1 VRRAAILLCAL
12 AASPVIAHAD
22 PANTYPVIIVGSGYG
37 GSIAAYNLSRRKIP
51 NLVLERGRWWKVE
64 QTDANATFPTAA
76 TALNPKDADPNTQN
90 GDPRV
95 SWRRPV
101 CGGNLYST
109 FPPGPDNCTPTTGL
123 LELVNAGPAA
133 GGSFP
138 DAAPKLTATGIAAL
152 TAAAVGGGSV
162 VNNGVTFAP
171 TKLTWDVAYPQAELP
186 HMQQIWNDLNQKFF
200 KRALNRLGATPP
212 PADLLA
218 TQFYQGTT
226 SMYDFFGQLGYP
238 ALDPK
243 NAQTLNNHRS
253 FAPVIA
259 DWDAVRDEIEGV
271 RVASVINGESWWGI
285 NSGAKKSLDT
295 SEAYLGRAVATG
307 HTEVRALHTVSEIL
321 YDATNKLYTV
331 KVVQTDEAYN
341 TLATLTLQ
349 TPNLIMAAGS
359 LGTTKLLVRARA
371 KGGLPNL
378 NTFVGTRFS
387 NNGNTGGFA
396 FLKPGTTGPTNELK
410 QGGPAGVKI
419 LDTSVPGQPI
429 ALENLPQPRP
439 AFFQMVPQ
447 LQPFYGAVEIVGIGV
462 PSQTGTFNYN
472 AGTDTVELNWPAGAA
487 HNVYQRFYDIWSKHP
502 GFLLPTTNPDGTPGP
517 KAPVFTEAQATA
529 FTLHPLGG
537 VPLGLATDLKC
548 GLKGYDGLYAVD
560 GSIVPGS
567 AAVANPSGLIA
578 ALSERCMKE
587 MSKDVRKRAKDA
599 QKRGLIGQRA
609 AELDSSL
616 DVDDIE
622 DW

>member
-1 VRRAAILLCAL
+1 MATILVFTWVV
-12 AASPVIAHAD
+12 SSVVAHAE
-22 PANTYPVIIVGSGYG
+22 PVNTYPVIIVGSGYG
-37 GSIAAYNLSRRKIP
+37 GSIAAYNLSRRRIP

-64 QTDANATFPTAA
+64 RTDVNATFPTAA
-76 TALNPKDADPNTQN
+76 TALNPNDSNPNTQN

-123 LELVNAGPAA
+123 LELVNTGPAA
-133 GGSFP
+133 GGSIP
-138 DAAPKLTATGIAAL
+138 DAAPKLTATGVAAL

-162 VNNGVTFAP
+162 VNNGVTFVP
-171 TKLTWDVAYPQAELP
+171 TKLTWDVAYPNADLP
-186 HMQQIWNDLNQKFF
+186 HMQQIWTELRARYFQ
-200 KRALNRLGATPP
+200 RALNRLGASPP
-212 PADLLA
+212 PADVLA
-218 TQFYQGTT
+218 SEYYKGTT
-226 SMYDFFGQLGYP
+226 TMYDFFGQLGYP

-243 NAQTLNNHRS
+243 KAQTENNHRS

-271 RVASVINGESWWGI
+271 RVASVINGEAWWGI

-295 SEAYLGRAVATG
+295 SEAYLGKAIASGR
-307 HTEVRALHTVSEIL
+307 TEVRPLHTVSEIL
-321 YDATNKLYTV
+321 YDATSKLYTV
-331 KVVQTDEAYN
+331 TAVHTDEAYN
-341 TLATLTLQ
+341 TLETITFK

-371 KGGLPNL
+371 KGALPNL
-378 NTFVGTRFS
+378 NSFVGTRFS

-396 FLKPGTTGPTNELK
+396 FVKPGTTGPANELK

-419 LDTSVPGQPI
+419 LDTSVPGQPV

-439 AFFQMVPQ
+439 AFFQTVPQ

-462 PSQTGTFNYN
+462 PSQTGTFTYN
-472 AGTDTVELNWPAGAA
+472 ASIDTVELNWPQGAA
-487 HNVYQRFYDIWSKHP
+487 HNVYERFYNIWSKFP

-517 KAPVFTEAQATA
+517 AAPVFTEAQATA

-587 MSKDVRKRAKDA
+587 MSRDVRKRVLDAK
-599 QKRGLIGQRA
+599 KRGLITWRA
-609 AELDSSL
+609 DQLADTL
-616 DVDDIE
+616 DVDDIS

>member
-1 VRRAAILLCAL
+1 M
-12 AASPVIAHAD
+12 AHAQSTD
-22 PANTYPVIIVGSGYG
+22 TYPAIIVGSGYG
-37 GSIAAYNLSRRKIP
+37 GSIAAYNLSRRNIP

-64 QTDANATFPTAA
+64 QTDVNATFPTAA
-76 TALNPKDADPNTQN
+76 TALNPKDNDPNTQN
-90 GDPRV
+90 GDARV

-101 CGGNLYST
+101 CGGNLYTT

-133 GGSFP
+133 GGSIG
-138 DAAPKLTATGIAAL
+138 DAAPKITATGIAAL

-171 TKLTWDVAYPQAELP
+171 TKLTWDVAYPPADLP
-186 HMQQIWNDLNQKFF
+186 HMQQVWNDLDNKYF
-200 KRALNRLGATPP
+200 KRALNRLGASAP
-212 PADLLA
+212 PADVLA
-218 TQFYQGTT
+218 SAYYQGTT
-226 SMYDFFGQLGYP
+226 TMYGFFGQLGYP
-238 ALDPK
+238 ELDKK
-243 NAQTLNNHRS
+243 NAASENNHRS
-253 FAPVIA
+253 YAPVIV

-271 RVASVINGESWWGI
+271 RVPSVINGEAWWGI

-307 HTEVRALHTVSEIL
+307 NTEVRPLHTVSQIL
-321 YDATNKLYTV
+321 YDATNKLYSVTV
-331 KVVQTDEAYN
+331 VHTDEAYN
-341 TLATLTLQ
+341 TLETLTFK

-359 LGTTKLLVRARA
+359 LGTTKLLVRAKA
-371 KGGLPNL
+371 KGALPNL
-378 NTFVGTRFS
+378 NSYVGTRFS

-396 FLKPGTTGPTNELK
+396 FVKSATGPANELK

-419 LDTSVPGQPI
+419 LDTSVPGQPV

-439 AFFQMVPQ
+439 AFFQAVPQ

-462 PSQTGTFNYN
+462 PSQTGTFTYN
-472 AGTDTVELNWPAGAA
+472 ASTDTVELNWPAGAA
-487 HNVYQRFYDIWSKHP
+487 HNVYQRFYDIWSKFP
-502 GFLLPTTNPDGTPGP
+502 GFFVPGTG
-517 KAPVFTEAQATA
+517 APVFTEAQATA

-537 VPLGLATDLKC
+537 VPLGLATDMKC
-548 GLKGYDGLYAVD
+548 GLQGYDGLYAVD

-587 MSKDVRKRAKDA
+587 MSNDIRKRAKDA
-599 QKRGLIGQRA
+599 RKAGLITKKGDA
-609 AELDSSL
+609 LDKS
-616 DVDDIE
+616 VEVEDIT

>member
-1 VRRAAILLCAL
+1 VRMATILVFTWVV
-12 AASPVIAHAD
+12 SSVVAHAE
-22 PANTYPVIIVGSGYG
+22 PVNTYPVIIVGSGYG
-37 GSIAAYNLSRRKIP
+37 GSIAAYNLSRRRIP

-64 QTDANATFPTAA
+64 RTDVNATFPTAA
-76 TALNPKDADPNTQN
+76 TALNPNDSNPNTQN

-123 LELVNAGPAA
+123 LELVNTGPAA
-133 GGSFP
+133 GGSIP
-138 DAAPKLTATGIAAL
+138 DAAPKLTATGVAAL

-162 VNNGVTFAP
+162 VNNGVTFVP
-171 TKLTWDVAYPQAELP
+171 TKLTWDVAYPNADLP
-186 HMQQIWNDLNQKFF
+186 HMQQIWTELRARYFQ
-200 KRALNRLGATPP
+200 RALNRLGASPP
-212 PADLLA
+212 PADVLA
-218 TQFYQGTT
+218 SEYYKGTT
-226 SMYDFFGQLGYP
+226 TMYDFFGQLGYP

-243 NAQTLNNHRS
+243 KAQTENNHRS

-271 RVASVINGESWWGI
+271 RVASVINGEAWWGI

-295 SEAYLGRAVATG
+295 SEAYLGKAIASGR
-307 HTEVRALHTVSEIL
+307 TEVRPLHTVSEIL
-321 YDATNKLYTV
+321 YDATSKLYTV
-331 KVVQTDEAYN
+331 TAVHTDEAYN
-341 TLATLTLQ
+341 TLETITFK

-371 KGGLPNL
+371 KGALPNL
-378 NTFVGTRFS
+378 NSFVGTRFS

-396 FLKPGTTGPTNELK
+396 FVKPGTTGPANELK

-419 LDTSVPGQPI
+419 LDTSVPGQPV

-439 AFFQMVPQ
+439 AFFQTVPQ

-462 PSQTGTFNYN
+462 PSQTGTFTYN
-472 AGTDTVELNWPAGAA
+472 ASIDTVELNWPQGAA
-487 HNVYQRFYDIWSKHP
+487 HNVYERFYNIWSKFP

-517 KAPVFTEAQATA
+517 AAPVFTEAQATA

-587 MSKDVRKRAKDA
+587 MSRDVRKRVLDAK
-599 QKRGLIGQRA
+599 KRGLITWRA
-609 AELDSSL
+609 DQLADTL
-616 DVDDIE
+616 DVDDIS